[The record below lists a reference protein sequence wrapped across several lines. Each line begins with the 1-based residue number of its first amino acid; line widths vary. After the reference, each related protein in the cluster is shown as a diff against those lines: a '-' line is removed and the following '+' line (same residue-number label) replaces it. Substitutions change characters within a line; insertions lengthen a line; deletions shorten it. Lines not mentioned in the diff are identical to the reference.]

1 MELLYFISGVLVVGI
16 GYGVKLLLSVRSSH
30 TELLERHQSQSN
42 IFSIRSSDL
51 NEQLGDLKLLI
62 GDIQTNMEK
71 DQYENLSKLNN
82 KTERILG
89 LVNNNTNSHKVVEA
103 EFQNI
108 KNEIHSIK
116 MNIKG
121 LSEDPNFLSR
131 YS

>member
-42 IFSIRSSDL
+42 IFSIRSLEL
-51 NEQLGDLKLLI
+51 NEELGDLKLLI

-71 DQYENLSKLNN
+71 DQYENLDKLNN

>member
-42 IFSIRSSDL
+42 IFSIRSLEL
-51 NEQLGDLKLLI
+51 NEELGDLKLLI
-62 GDIQTNMEK
+62 GDIQNNMEK

-108 KNEIHSIK
+108 KNEIHSVK

>member
-71 DQYENLSKLNN
+71 DQYENLGKLNN